1 MAIAINTWNRW
12 SNAATNEFD
21 VLIDVNGDRI
31 DDFAVIGFD
40 LGAITTGSFNGQMA
54 SFTLNLRTNQLSSRA
69 FLADAPM
76 NSANLLLP
84 VLSSQL
90 VDATRPGGSVGL
102 SKTTNPRFSYHVNS
116 FDLLGPAQDATVGR
130 ARYNAWTSAISQGD
144 LQTALPGGTATSA
157 VTIDPAEWAQTPAL
171 GLLIAT
177 SDNASGAKQAQLIGV
192 PSRDGENEDSGD

>member
-21 VLIDVNGDRI
+21 VLIDVNGDGI

-54 SFTLNLRTNQLSSRA
+54 SFTLNLRTNQLSSTA

-76 NSANLLLP
+76 NSANLLLF
-84 VLSSQL
+84 VRTSQL
-90 VDATRPGGSVGL
+90 VDATRPASAGGPIGL
-102 SKTTNPRFSYHVNS
+102 AKTTNPRFSYHVNS
-116 FDLLGPAQDATVGR
+116 FDLLGPAQDATVGS

-144 LQTALPGGTATSA
+144 FQTALPGGTATSA
-157 VTIDPAEWAQTPAL
+157 VTIDPVEWAL

-177 SDNASGAKQAQLIGV
+177 SDNASGAKQAQLISV
-192 PSRDGENEDSGD
+192 PSRDDENEDSGD